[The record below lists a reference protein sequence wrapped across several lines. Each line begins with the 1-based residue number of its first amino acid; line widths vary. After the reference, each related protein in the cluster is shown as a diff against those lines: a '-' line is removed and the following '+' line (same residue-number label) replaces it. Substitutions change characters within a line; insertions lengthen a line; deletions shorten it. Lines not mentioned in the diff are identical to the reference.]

1 MEPSS
6 MLVPALS
13 FRLSLT
19 TGYES
24 LPTIPKGMTQH
35 REVLA
40 VPQGVPGFFGLSI
53 CICKP
58 HRYRRSLK
66 SRCY

>member
-1 MEPSS
+1 

-40 VPQGVPGFFGLSI
+40 VPQGGAGLFW
-53 CICKP
+53 P
-58 HRYRRSLK
+58 QHLHM
-66 SRCY
+66 

>member
-40 VPQGVPGFFGLSI
+40 VPQGGAGLFW
-53 CICKP
+53 P
-58 HRYRRSLK
+58 QHLHM
-66 SRCY
+66 